1 MERYVAFAVL
11 VRLKVLVEFNTVG
24 RNDGVALLT
33 HFQVGVARK
42 LEPVVWIV
50 RPLLCGDIH
59 HGLVV
64 LQFYLRH
71 VKAQVKEPVAI
82 TVSKL
87 RGGLFPHNR
96 FLFCLPHYC
105 DKGEQDG
112 DDGFLFIL
120 YFCAFSISFLI
131 VSGPGKPMLL

>member
-1 MERYVAFAVL
+1 MERYVALAVL

-71 VKAQVKEPVAI
+71 VKAQVKVPVAI

-96 FLFCLPHYC
+96 FLLCPSC
-105 DKGEQDG
+105 QRDKHKQDG
-112 DDGFLFIL
+112 DDGFLIHISL
-120 YFCAFSISFLI
+120 FC
-131 VSGPGKPMLL
+131 